1 MKKIIKRNLVCPY
14 FPKISLKMKITTILL
29 LVSLL
34 KIQASTYSQNTK
46 ITLNVKEET
55 VGQIFNKIETIS
67 EFRFLYESDKID
79 LDRKI
84 TLNVEKKNISEVLQ
98 MLFKGTDVEYKT
110 NDRQILLTIKPK
122 VSSATK
128 ESKTSFIKAEQ
139 LIEVK
144 GVVSDENNIPLP
156 GVNIVVKGTTVS
168 AQTDFD
174 GKFSIKVENGNGV
187 LVFSYIGFVTQEI
200 AIKNRA
206 TINVTLLEDVGTL
219 SEVVLIG
226 YGTVKRKDLTGA
238 VSTIKAEKIAEIPT
252 NNALEVLQGRI
263 SGLDMTKSDG
273 QAGSGLSFTLRG
285 NRSLSASNAPLIL
298 LDGIPY
304 GSAEGI
310 NPSDIASIDV
320 LKDASS
326 TAIYGTR
333 GANGVILITTK
344 SGKAGKTKISF
355 NTYYGLQ
362 DAAGLADIQTGDE
375 YVKFKREAFRTR
387 GITDDTAIFNPA
399 ELEAINNM
407 WIG

>member
-79 LDRKI
+79 LNRKI

-200 AIKNRA
+200 AYWVRNCKK
-206 TINVTLLEDVGTL
+206 
-219 SEVVLIG
+219 
-226 YGTVKRKDLTGA
+226 KRFD
-238 VSTIKAEKIAEIPT
+238 
-252 NNALEVLQGRI
+252 RCC
-263 SGLDMTKSDG
+263 
-273 QAGSGLSFTLRG
+273 F
-285 NRSLSASNAPLIL
+285 
-298 LDGIPY
+298 
-304 GSAEGI
+304 
-310 NPSDIASIDV
+310 
-320 LKDASS
+320 
-326 TAIYGTR
+326 
-333 GANGVILITTK
+333 
-344 SGKAGKTKISF
+344 
-355 NTYYGLQ
+355 YY
-362 DAAGLADIQTGDE
+362 
-375 YVKFKREAFRTR
+375 
-387 GITDDTAIFNPA
+387 
-399 ELEAINNM
+399 
-407 WIG
+407 